1 MPSTILAVLLSA
13 TIYTGNVNLILCEA
27 RKSSSGGNNGRSV
40 PSRRARSGSVS
51 TPRNN
56 SRRLSSNA
64 RSSTRRK
71 APVVVNEYDDVTEDE
86 EDQFEL
92 SDDRSDDD
100 EELSDS
106 QGYDQDIGD
115 EYDDGDGIDDDEYD
129 DFEQEKER
137 PRQRGSQSR
146 SARRVAPS
154 KASSSSTS
162 RLSQSRSRPSQ
173 TSSRTSRSSRSSSK
187 SSRSSRPSRASSRR
201 VVAYTN
207 YRRPPSAFSRGLT
220 ALRESIPDPQT
231 IKDTAIS
238 SISSAKETTT
248 QLSSNLYREVKGL
261 RSSELE
267 QVFLKATKPDDS
279 PIKNNFVEQLV
290 AGTYHMKG
298 VPDPWDFALRK
309 LWSKMIESDWRT
321 TLKAVYVLHR
331 FGIDGAPEQQ
341 QALKTK
347 LKKMRRTED
356 PKRKAKY
363 FNTKQLLAGY
373 SSPANIAFRAFLARY
388 AHYVL
393 LRVRCFG
400 GLFCEIG
407 ENPTP
412 AKKHASRSSKSRSSA
427 SSSLPQK
434 PITSTRL
441 RKEHLDAAKLI
452 LKAGLTCKLRQPEE
466 CENTAIAMETVV
478 ADMIGLTTAVAK
490 ALNSALKSKYEEG
503 DTMMPDRALIQL
515 WSEFY
520 SQDLLPQT
528 KAMMKSTTP
537 TLDAYDL
544 FLPSRIGTTVSQ
556 ELLQKGLKFA
566 LAPAVAEPKDEKKD
580 GKTEQDDEDEGLEN
594 EGGEAE
600 DEMGVIDA
608 AGDDREEEGAMG
620 YGDDAT
626 SEVDQDEEI
635 GQVKSSRDV
644 GGVEDYDDED
654 EYDEYEYDDD
664 EYYDAYWLKEYLT
677 FNHYGNILRHLL
689 CENT

>member
-1 MPSTILAVLLSA
+1 MPSTILAGLFLSA
-13 TIYTGNVNLILCEA
+13 TIHSGNVNTILCEA
-27 RKSSSGGNNGRSV
+27 RKSASGGNSGRSV
-40 PSRRARSGSVS
+40 PSRRARSGSAS
-51 TPRNN
+51 SPRNN
-56 SRRLSSNA
+56 PRRLPSNS
-64 RSSTRRK
+64 RSSARRK
-71 APVVVNEYDDVTEDE
+71 AAVVVDEYDDVTDDD
-86 EDQFEL
+86 EDQFES

-100 EELSDS
+100 DDDDDEVSDS

-115 EYDDGDGIDDDEYD
+115 DYDDDVHVHDDDDEYD
-129 DFEQEKER
+129 DFEEERER
-137 PRQRGSQSR
+137 PRQRMSHPR
-146 SARRVAPS
+146 STRRAAPS
-154 KASSSSTS
+154 KVTS
-162 RLSQSRSRPSQ
+162 NSRSSQSRSRPTK
-173 TSSRTSRSSRSSSK
+173 TSTIPSRSSRPSSK

-231 IKDTAIS
+231 IKDSAIS

-261 RSSELE
+261 RSSDLE

-290 AGTYHMKG
+290 AGTYHMRG

-309 LWSKMIESDWRT
+309 LWSKMIENDWRT

-331 FGIDGAPEQQ
+331 FGIDGSPEQQ

-347 LKKMRRTED
+347 LKNMRRTKD

-373 SSPANIAFRAFLARY
+373 SSPANTAYRAFLARY

-412 AKKHASRSSKSRSSA
+412 PKKNASRSSKSRKSA
-427 SSSLPQK
+427 PSSSPQK
-434 PITSTRL
+434 PITSTCL
-441 RKEHLDAAKLI
+441 KKEHLDAAKLI

-466 CENTAIAMETVV
+466 CENTAIAMETVM
-478 ADMIGLTTAVAK
+478 ADMIGLTAAVAK

-503 DTMMPDRALIQL
+503 DILMPDRALIQL

-544 FLPSRIGTTVSQ
+544 FLPSRIGTSVSQ

-566 LAPAVAEPKDEKKD
+566 LAPTVAEPKDVKKD
-580 GKTEQDDEDEGLEN
+580 GKTGQEEEDEGLEN

-600 DEMGVIDA
+600 DETEIIDVV
-608 AGDDREEEGAMG
+608 EEDTKEEDAMA
-620 YGDDAT
+620 YRDDAT
-626 SEVDQDEEI
+626 SEVDQEEEI
-635 GQVKSSRDV
+635 RRVKSSRDV
-644 GGVEDYDDED
+644 EDVEDYDDED
-654 EYDEYEYDDD
+654 EYDEYEYDDG
-664 EYYDAYWLKEYLT
+664 EYYDAQ
-677 FNHYGNILRHLL
+677 FD
-689 CENT
+689 